1 MRTTQSSSQVAPQLF
16 VQELPRPLKILIL
29 WKQGLVVELTTAQ
42 ALWRLKQQSLAR
54 MDIQGYEMDMALN
67 PNIMTKKPCGTTNL
81 RTREEGELE
90 VHLHEEDGDG
100 LGEDG

>member
-1 MRTTQSSSQVAPQLF
+1 
-16 VQELPRPLKILIL
+16 
-29 WKQGLVVELTTAQ
+29 
-42 ALWRLKQQSLAR
+42 